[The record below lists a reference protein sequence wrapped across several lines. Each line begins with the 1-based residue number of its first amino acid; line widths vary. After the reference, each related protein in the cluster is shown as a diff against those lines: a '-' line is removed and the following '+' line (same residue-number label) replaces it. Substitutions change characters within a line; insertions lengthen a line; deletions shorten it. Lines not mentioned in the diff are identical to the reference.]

1 MTTETT
7 ETGGAP
13 AGVEP
18 VSEISAADQI
28 AAILGDDPDFQ
39 DDEPQGQPEPTEDE
53 RDGERAAAP
62 EPESDEDG
70 DAQADDAPDQE
81 SEPSN
86 KVRLRDGTEVEI
98 GELNKAYAAQREFEQ
113 RQQQFNAEAQ
123 KVAQQQQFFQQ
134 VLPQAIALLE
144 QNVPPEPDP
153 ELLRTDP
160 ISHYEQTI
168 ARQQAIGKLQQM
180 QQAQATHQQ
189 QQSHV
194 QKQYVQQYVAR
205 EREQL
210 IEKMPELKDPAKRQE
225 FGNRFVE
232 TAKSYG
238 FRDDEIAN
246 AFDHRLVL
254 LARDAAAY
262 RELQASKPVAEKKTS
277 NASPV
282 VRPGKR
288 VSPSEQASRERSEK
302 MKQLRETGSPNLAAA
317 LIADLID

>member
-1 MTTETT
+1 MDPENTQLD
-7 ETGGAP
+7 GAP
-13 AGVEP
+13 VEREP
-18 VSEISAADQI
+18 VSDISATDAI
-28 AAILGDDPDFQ
+28 AAML
-39 DDEPQGQPEPTEDE
+39 DDEPEFQGETSQDQTDPQQDDS
-53 RDGERAAAP
+53 DGERAAAQSP
-62 EPESDEDG
+62 QSDEDG
-70 DAQADDAPDQE
+70 DAQADEGEYQE
-81 SEPSN
+81 PGASN

-98 GELNKAYAAQREFEQ
+98 GELKKAYAAQREFEQ
-113 RQQQFNAEAQ
+113 RQQQFHAEAQ
-123 KVAQQQQFFQQ
+123 KLAQQQQFFQQ

-160 ISHYEQTI
+160 ISHYEQTV
-168 ARQQAIGKLQQM
+168 ARQNAIAKLNQM
-180 QQAQATHQQ
+180 QSAQAAHQQ
-189 QQSHV
+189 QQT
-194 QKQYVQQYVAR
+194 QTQQQYVQQYVAR
-205 EREQL
+205 ERQQL

-225 FGNRFVE
+225 FGNKFVE

-262 RELQASKPVAEKKTS
+262 RELQAQKPIAERKTS
-277 NASPV
+277 NAAPV

-288 VSPSEQASRERSEK
+288 VSPSEQAQRERSEK
-302 MKQLRETGSPNLAAA
+302 FKRLRETGSADVAAE

>member
-1 MTTETT
+1 MDPENTQLD
-7 ETGGAP
+7 GAP
-13 AGVEP
+13 VEREP
-18 VSEISAADQI
+18 VSDISATDAI
-28 AAILGDDPDFQ
+28 AAML
-39 DDEPQGQPEPTEDE
+39 DDEPEFEGAPSQDQPGPAEDSSE
-53 RDGERAAAP
+53 EDRAADPA
-62 EPESDEDG
+62 PESDEDG
-70 DAQADDAPDQE
+70 DAQAEHGDDHE

-98 GELNKAYAAQREFEQ
+98 GELKKAYAAQREFEQ
-113 RQQQFNAEAQ
+113 RQQQFQAEAQ

-160 ISHYEQTI
+160 ISHYEQTV
-168 ARQQAIGKLQQM
+168 ARQNAIAKLNQM
-180 QQAQATHQQ
+180 QSAQQAHQQ
-189 QQSHV
+189 QQSQT

-225 FGNRFVE
+225 FGNKFVE

-262 RELQASKPVAEKKTS
+262 RELQAQKPVAEKKTS

-288 VSPSEQASRERSEK
+288 VSPSEQASRDRSEK
-302 MKQLRETGSPNLAAA
+302 MKRLRETGSADVAAE